1 MPSGIKKELSNHI
14 ILQII
19 NEYKEGNSLRMISK
33 KYGFKCHKS
42 ILKILK
48 NNNIN
53 TRSLKERITKF
64 SIDEINKIISLYKD
78 PAITI
83 TEIAKQLK
91 YDSKT
96 IKKELKRLNLYDKD
110 KYDKY
115 LISKF
120 DVIDTEEKAYWIGFL
135 AADASISNNQL
146 SLRLAEKDKDHLLKF
161 KKYIGIDYKI
171 SKIKAKLNNKI
182 FVGYEYR
189 ISSIKFIK
197 SLIKHNLIAKKS
209 CNLIV
214 PKTIPKNLIRHYI
227 RGIIDGDGCYSISNN
242 KMNFSLISSINVC
255 EEIQNILINK
265 CNLSKTKLQIK
276 NYNIGKMAYLRYSG
290 NKQILKIVNYL
301 YDNSQIYLDRKRK
314 LLQDFYAPSAEFKV
328 VNVAGNTLV
337 AAVNVVPDL

>member
-1 MPSGIKKELSNHI
+1 MPSGIKKELSSQVI
-14 ILQII
+14 FQII
-19 NEYKEGNSLRMISK
+19 NEYKEGSSLRMISK
-33 KYGFKCHKS
+33 KYNFKCHKS

-48 NNNIN
+48 NNNIYIR
-53 TRSLKERITKF
+53 TSKDHTIKF
-64 SIDEINKIISLYKD
+64 SLDEINKMISLYKN

-83 TEIAKQLK
+83 IEIARQLK

-96 IKKELKRLNLYDKD
+96 IKKELIRLNLYDRE

-120 DVIDTEEKAYWIGFL
+120 DIIDTEEKAYWIGFL

-146 SLRLAEKDKDHLLKF
+146 SLRLAEKDKEHLLKF
-161 KKYIGIDYKI
+161 KQYIGINYKI
-171 SKIKAKLNNKI
+171 SKIETKLNDKI
-182 FVGYEYR
+182 FIGYEYR
-189 ISSIKFIK
+189 ISSTKFIK
-197 SLIKHNLIAKKS
+197 SLIKYNLITKKS
-209 CNLIV
+209 CNLVV
-214 PKTIPKNLIRHYI
+214 PKIIPENLIRHYI

-265 CNLSKTKLQIK
+265 CNVSKTKLQIK
-276 NYNIGKMAYLRYSG
+276 NYNIGRMAYLRYSG

-337 AAVNVVPDL
+337 AAVKVVPDL